1 MGAHHGLPQD
11 PRAEGRIASLLN
23 LAGNFV
29 VAGVQIG
36 IGILFQSHALIADGL
51 HNAGDVLHT
60 LIAWIGFRIAEKPAD
75 EDHPYGHGNAE
86 SVAGI
91 LIGLILLGT
100 GIAAFWHGL
109 DSVIDENYSA
119 PVWPALL
126 AALLCAGIKEALS
139 RNSFRVGERLN
150 SPTLIA
156 VAQDQRADALSA
168 IGSVLGISGAMLGF
182 PILDPVAAMGIG
194 AYVVYFNALP
204 VLRANLDVLMDAA
217 PRTDLA
223 DRIRARYASDKEVV
237 SVDSV
242 RIHPLGPYY
251 EIDLE
256 ITVDGNL
263 SVREGH
269 EIAHRVR
276 DEIVGT
282 ERHVRE
288 VKVHVNPSPDSEKAV
303 SRNP

>member
-1 MGAHHGLPQD
+1 MGIHHGHPQD

-23 LAGNFV
+23 LAGNVV

-36 IGILFQSHALIADGL
+36 IGILFRSHALIADGL
-51 HNAGDVLHT
+51 HNSGDVLHT

-91 LIGLILLGT
+91 LIGLVLLGT

-109 DSVIDENYSA
+109 DSVMNSTYATPI
-119 PVWPALL
+119 WPAL
-126 AALLCAGIKEALS
+126 AAAAVCAGIKELLS

-150 SPTLIA
+150 SPTLLA

-168 IGSVLGISGAMLGF
+168 VGSVLGIGGAMLGY

-194 AYVVYFNALP
+194 AYVVFFNAFP
-204 VLRANLDVLMDAA
+204 VLRANFDVLMDAA

-223 DRIRARYASDKEVV
+223 DRIRARYAADKEVQ

-256 ITVDGNL
+256 ITVDGDIP
-263 SVREGH
+263 VRAGH

-276 DEIVGT
+276 DEIL
-282 ERHVRE
+282 ESEKHVRE
-288 VKVHVNPSPDSEKAV
+288 VKVHVNPSPEKDDAV
-303 SRNP
+303 SRKP